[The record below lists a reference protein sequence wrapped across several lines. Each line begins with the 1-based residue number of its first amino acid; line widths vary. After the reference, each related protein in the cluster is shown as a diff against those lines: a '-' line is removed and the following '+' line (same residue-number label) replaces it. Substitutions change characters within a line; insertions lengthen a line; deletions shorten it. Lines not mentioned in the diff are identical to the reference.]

1 VERRIHSSAHPE
13 RVSAFAILV
22 TLVLL
27 GGGVTLSGGPRS
39 PMLPWLVLPAGMVAA
54 RFRPQVVVA
63 GLVLTVCLILATT
76 LGVHP
81 DWTINDPVPV
91 IATLALLAVVVSI
104 VWALEAAELHHR
116 DEAILDPLTGL
127 LNRHALAPRFAEL
140 SHQARLTDQ
149 PVCLVLCDV
158 DNFKAINDE
167 HGHDRGDAALRDVAY
182 ELRKR
187 LRSFELVYR
196 LGGEE
201 FLIVLPGIELRDG
214 RHTAERLRTAIEDA
228 RPTGIPTSIHV
239 LRIHPFHLSHSRADE
254 PLQGHRPEFPDGQL
268 EFPVLASLPA
278 TTLIRALRIV
288 QLARDRRA
296 GNIRLVRRRAGH
308 RIRDRD
314 LEDLERPP
322 QRTLKVYDR
331 LCQVRL
337 GAHLGGGR
345 GSQGLLVGDHQED
358 RRGSQVEFLLL
369 GIERLLLQFARQLCG
384 CDRCA
389 VLLQGNQRILN
400 VHHDVVDRLLLPCLI
415 LPLGEQRARVIGLG
429 HAVSDGKV
437 QCQLRLELRVG
448 SLESLAES
456 VAEASDDRGSR

>member
-1 VERRIHSSAHPE
+1 MTEGSWLCPTELDRNRVVDASERVRIIRRVGSGAVGAALVISAPWIGWWTLGLFALSALNFLNVERRIHSSAHPE

-39 PMLPWLVLPAGMVAA
+39 PMLPWLVLPAGMVSA

-228 RPTGIPTSIHV
+228 RPTGIPVTISLGV
-239 LRIHPFHLSHSRADE
+239 SAARGAQVGYDSLFKAADE
-254 PLQGHRPEFPDGQL
+254 
-268 EFPVLASLPA
+268 
-278 TTLIRALRIV
+278 ALYE
-288 QLARDRRA
+288 AKRA
-296 GNIRLVRRRAGH
+296 GRNRVVAAPEAEVSTAAGVEVM
-308 RIRDRD
+308 D
-314 LEDLERPP
+314 LAAELA
-322 QRTLKVYDR
+322 
-331 LCQVRL
+331 
-337 GAHLGGGR
+337 GA
-345 GSQGLLVGDHQED
+345 
-358 RRGSQVEFLLL
+358 
-369 GIERLLLQFARQLCG
+369 
-384 CDRCA
+384 
-389 VLLQGNQRILN
+389 
-400 VHHDVVDRLLLPCLI
+400 
-415 LPLGEQRARVIGLG
+415 
-429 HAVSDGKV
+429 
-437 QCQLRLELRVG
+437 
-448 SLESLAES
+448 LAT
-456 VAEASDDRGSR
+456 